1 MCQAMDNMPAP
12 PVGVDTADE
21 DPWTGWPSQQAFDVY
36 QQAMPHPE
44 WSKST
49 PSVSLTS
56 YTDDEATI
64 QPDGSTIPNFTN
76 VLAWAVI
83 YRGVVLRPLT
93 GQPTH
98 PGITLPR
105 RTARRPTAPS
115 YSW

>member
-49 PSVSLTS
+49 PSVAL
-56 YTDDEATI
+56 
-64 QPDGSTIPNFTN
+64 Q
-76 VLAWAVI
+76 LH
-83 YRGVVLRPLT
+83 R
-93 GQPTH
+93 
-98 PGITLPR
+98 
-105 RTARRPTAPS
+105 
-115 YSW
+115 